1 MAYTTAEKVTLLAG
15 AIAVDLRTD
24 DDDATDLLIEAVNY
38 ATGQVD
44 FYCSR
49 YSAAELAAN
58 QWVQDVA
65 TFIAVRWLCM
75 HRLNKPPRSIKAE
88 WEDTLKPQLERI
100 QEGKADVP
108 RAAESRRAVTVT
120 TQRVDLRKANNQ
132 IVTDRSRSTGAAQGY
147 RRPTDYNAPDQR

>member
-1 MAYTTAEKVTLLAG
+1 MPAFTFTGTDGVILTLNG
-15 AIAVDLRTD
+15 SGV
-24 DDDATDLLIEAVNY
+24 

-132 IVTDRSRSTGAAQGY
+132 IVTDRSRST
-147 RRPTDYNAPDQR
+147 